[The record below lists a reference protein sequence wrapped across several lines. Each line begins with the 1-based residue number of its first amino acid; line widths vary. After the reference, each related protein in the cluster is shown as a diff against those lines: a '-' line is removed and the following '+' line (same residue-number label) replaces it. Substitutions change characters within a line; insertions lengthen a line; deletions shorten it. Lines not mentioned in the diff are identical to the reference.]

1 MSMKSIGGYF
11 ELEVT
16 GKGKQYH
23 DTPYRIKNGR
33 SALHFIL
40 AAMKPAL
47 VHMPYYSCSSLL
59 EPFAVSG
66 CKYQFYEV
74 DAALEPLSLPDLQPN
89 EYFLYINYFGL
100 KDQMASRLSVKYK
113 DKLILDCT
121 QAFFMKGNCVSWYFN
136 SCRKFFGVPDG
147 AYLYIPAGTNLKP
160 PTGRNERY
168 VTEHLTKRLEGHTSE
183 GYPFFLQNEELMDC
197 EITGISAFS
206 ERLLSGINYNEVI
219 ERRLANYTTLHN
231 KLCHINQ
238 YTALLTDG
246 CVPMC
251 YPLLLM
257 NETADAV
264 KRKLNNI
271 FIPTFWGEVI
281 ERSSTGYEAEKNIA
295 EKLLPLPI
303 DHRYST
309 SDMEY
314 LAASL
319 NNIL

>member
-16 GKGKQYH
+16 AKGQQYH

-33 SALHFIL
+33 AALHFIL

-47 VHMPYYSCSSLL
+47 VHIPYYSCSSLL

-74 DAALEPLSLPDLQPN
+74 DAALEPLSLPDLQSN
-89 EYFLYINYFGL
+89 EYFLYINYFGI

-113 DKLILDCT
+113 DRLILDCT
-121 QAFFMKGNCVSWYFN
+121 QAFFMKGNGVSWFFN

-147 AYLYIPAGTNLKP
+147 AYLYVPEGAGLKP
-160 PTGRNERY
+160 PTGRNQRY
-168 VTEHLTKRLEGHTSE
+168 VTEHLIKRLEGNTSE
-183 GYPFFLQNEELMDC
+183 GYPIFLQNEDLMDC
-197 EITGISAFS
+197 EITGMSEFS
-206 ERLLSGINYNEVI
+206 EQLMSGINYTEVM
-219 ERRLANYTTLHN
+219 EKRLANYSALHER
-231 KLCHINQ
+231 LGDINQ
-238 YTALLTDG
+238 YNALSADG

-251 YPLLLM
+251 YPLLLL

-271 FIPTFWGEVI
+271 FIPTFWGEVT
-281 ERSSTGYEAEKNIA
+281 ERSATGYEVEKNIA

-319 NNIL
+319 YNIV